1 MADPINLNRVRK
13 ARARAE
19 KDALAAENRAGFGR
33 SKAERQKAAAEKSL
47 VQKMVD
53 AHKRDTP

>member
-19 KDALAAENRAGFGR
+19 KDALAAENRARFGR

-47 VQKMVD
+47 TQKMVD